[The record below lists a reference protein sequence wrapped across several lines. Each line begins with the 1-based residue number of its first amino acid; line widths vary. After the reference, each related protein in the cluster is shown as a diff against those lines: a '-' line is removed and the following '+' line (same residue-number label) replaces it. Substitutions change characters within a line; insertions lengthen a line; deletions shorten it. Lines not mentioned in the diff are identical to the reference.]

1 MLPASF
7 TVYCQQT
14 VRRTRDWPR
23 EAVQHIDQTRLL
35 GTRQIMDTD
44 NLVKMANQIGDFFE
58 TMPDRG
64 EALENIAG
72 HLRRFWAPR
81 MRMTILEH
89 LEATDGH
96 GMREIVVA
104 AITAHRAELWPR
116 G

>member
-1 MLPASF
+1 
-7 TVYCQQT
+7 
-14 VRRTRDWPR
+14 
-23 EAVQHIDQTRLL
+23 
-35 GTRQIMDTD
+35 MDTD

-89 LEATDGH
+89 LETTDGH